1 MQDPSF
7 GVQRDLI
14 PHVHLIST
22 FRFPVLPNLHPDKV
36 TEWLLNAPKIARD
49 QSPFYWT
56 YLDRPA
62 DGTVLLTWQSMN
74 LGTDFASDG
83 YIWSPGETAFQ
94 MEVAGGYTL
103 EMYQHKTGYGPG
115 EPIATHTRRRYR
127 LLPPKFPVPS
137 GSAPDPSFWIVHYGQ
152 CAPEDRV
159 PANVIPIDQR
169 IQNTMSTRAY
179 LQQQGQIIHKEFML
193 HDRNN
198 WPNVPFPS
206 RPQVRQPMYG
216 SGMTP
221 VRTPQSMAYPTQATP
236 GPPSKRA
243 RTQANAAQSH
253 LPPPA
258 AVPRIADDMDDEE
271 DTSRGDIY
279 DQITPREV
287 SAMRYRQNHEWM
299 DEVLSSPFSI
309 SQIMPVHLGLGLK
322 GELNS
327 LTEGFFDAE
336 IGDPAKDVTKF
347 NYVGRLDPGK
357 AEEFRVR
364 ANNRIE
370 QIGNEIEKMKALHEK
385 RLKIFKKSALLVEAE
400 KELRSAVHDPTN
412 TGSEFWRLEG
422 RIGEEDND
430 NVAGELPPKVDDIL
444 AKVEASLGR
453 HATAVHELQRIQ
465 DGGYEEVQPIPSPKI
480 SPQPSQN
487 GSQQSGQS
495 GQSGVLIG
503 DADIDMGGSA
513 AGLLDQFHGVSSTST
528 PGNSFATPQAHL
540 QGQSPAPSSL
550 ANVPSPNAAAG
561 GTPQPSAPQSQAQQ
575 ETSIAVEPTSQAPA
589 AADANGTGD
598 WVVVPPGGVSP
609 EPSSAAQNTAT
620 PTTTTPQAPA
630 TTTQQATASL
640 EAKVETPAAA
650 ADPSP
655 AGSLPTFDSNAN
667 DFGDLEDLDTAGEAL
682 AGYNDHGLGGD
693 EEMDLGLDMDVGMDD
708 SAFGDAFHG
717 VDTDTPN
724 NDSAQGDGEGM

>member
-62 DGTVLLTWQSMN
+62 DGTILLTWQSIN

-94 MEVAGGYTL
+94 LEVAGGYTL

-127 LLPPKFPVPS
+127 LLPPKFPVPN
-137 GSAPDPSFWIVHYGQ
+137 GSPPDPSFWIVHYGQ

-159 PANVIPIDQR
+159 PPNVIPIDQR

-193 HDRNN
+193 HDRSN

-206 RPQVRQPMYG
+206 RPQARQPIYG
-216 SGMTP
+216 SAMTP
-221 VRTPQSMAYPTQATP
+221 VRTPQTMAYPTQATP

-243 RTQANAAQSH
+243 RTQPNAAQNH

-258 AVPRIADDMDDEE
+258 AVPRITDDMDDEE

-336 IGDPAKDVTKF
+336 VGDPSKDTTKY

-357 AEEFRVR
+357 AEEFRTR
-364 ANNRIE
+364 ANSRIA
-370 QIGNEIEKMKALHEK
+370 QIGTEIEKMKALHEK
-385 RLKIFKKSALLVEAE
+385 RLKKFKRGTLLVEAE
-400 KELRSAVHDPTN
+400 KELRNAVHDPTD
-412 TGSEFWRLEG
+412 TGSEYWRLEG
-422 RIGEEDND
+422 KVGEDDEDD
-430 NVAGELPPKVDDIL
+430 AVGAVPPKVDDIL

-465 DGGYEEVQPIPSPKI
+465 DGGYEEAPAIPSPKI
-480 SPQPSQN
+480 SPQPSHN
-487 GSQQSGQS
+487 GSQQS

-513 AGLLDQFHGVSSTST
+513 AGLLDQFHTGLSSNST

-540 QGQSPAPSSL
+540 QGPSPAPSSL
-550 ANVPSPNAAAG
+550 ANVASPNAPTN
-561 GTPQPSAPQSQAQQ
+561 GTPQPSAPQGQGQQ
-575 ETSIAVEPTSQAPA
+575 ETTKSVDSASQPPA
-589 AADANGTGD
+589 TDASSTGD

-609 EPSSAAQNTAT
+609 EPSTAAQNNTAT
-620 PTTTTPQAPA
+620 PAAMETSQAPPSTA
-630 TTTQQATASL
+630 QQTTAGAES
-640 EAKVETPAAA
+640 KVDTPAAA

-682 AGYNDHGLGGD
+682 AGYNDHSLGGD
-693 EEMDLGLDMDVGMDD
+693 EDMDLGLDMDVGMDD

-717 VDTDTPN
+717 VDTPN